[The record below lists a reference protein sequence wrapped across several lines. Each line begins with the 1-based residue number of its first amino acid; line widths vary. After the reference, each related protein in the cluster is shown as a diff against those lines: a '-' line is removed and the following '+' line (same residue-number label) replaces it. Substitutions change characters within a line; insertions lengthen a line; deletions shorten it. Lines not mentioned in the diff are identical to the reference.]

1 MGGHNGPC
9 IVQSDSNST
18 VLNPW
23 GWNKVS
29 NMLYIDQPVQTG
41 FSYDDLPVDGIMD
54 MLTGD
59 IAVGGGPG
67 PSNFTSRRGKFAS
80 QDPTKTAITTAGAAK
95 VVVEFLDVWFDQ

>member
-1 MGGHNGPC
+1 M
-9 IVQSDSNST
+9 QSNSNST

-23 GWNKVS
+23 SWNKVS

-95 VVVEFLDVWFDQ
+95 VVVEFLDTWFDQ